1 MVQIEFLLL
10 FLFLS
15 PISGSLSATGF
26 GTTAFRRP
34 PPIPTKAPS
43 KTEAIC
49 PLKTILING
58 RCVFEAPLCEKGKT
72 WSSVENKCICL
83 EKDTEYNKELLLCT
97 KGGVWAPTFD
107 KKVPENAFSLPSST
121 PMKFHPVKVLKEGNV
136 VIRKFNSEYGVVS
149 YDDEF
154 AHIGNNYDT
163 IFTST
168 ELKFRGNS
176 TSKVSGNYLT
186 FRVKGNREVTVKLV
200 SPKECF
206 AISIAVITNH
216 FIGIHDCMEQFSST
230 VYVKEGLLKT
240 TDSRG
245 FWVFW
250 NSSSILMGLEGDL
263 QPRIRLKADKIYPFL
278 AVKYFSGEKVEWQ
291 VPVF

>member
-1 MVQIEFLLL
+1 MIRIEFLLF
-10 FLFLS
+10 FLLTS

-26 GTTAFRRP
+26 GTTAFRKP
-34 PPIPTKAPS
+34 QPILTRAPL
-43 KTEAIC
+43 KTETIC
-49 PLKTILING
+49 PLKTILIDG
-58 RCVFEAPLCEKGKT
+58 KCVFEAPLCERGKT

-83 EKDTEYNKELLLCT
+83 EKDAEYNKDLLLCT

-107 KKVPENAFSLPSST
+107 KKVPENAFSLSSST
-121 PMKFHPVKVLKEGNV
+121 SLKFHPVKVLEEGNV
-136 VIRKFNSEYGVVS
+136 VIRKFNSKYGVVS
-149 YDDEF
+149 YDDES
-154 AHIGNNYDT
+154 AHIGNNYDE

-168 ELKFRGNS
+168 ELKIRENV

-186 FRVKGNREVTVKLV
+186 FRVKGNREITVMLV
-200 SPKECF
+200 SPKQCF

-216 FIGIHDCMEQFSST
+216 FIGIYDCMEQFSST
-230 VYVKEGLLKT
+230 VYVKEGLLST

-263 QPRIRLKADKIYPFL
+263 QPRIQLKADKIYPFS
-278 AVKYFSGEKVEWQ
+278 AVRYLSGEKVEWQ